1 MINLGQKRI
10 VIPKNFAPLVPGG
23 WEVWKMRLEGLLK
36 AEGLENILFDCDP
49 APTDRENAYGIHL
62 LNSLISDE
70 YLPYVRKCTTGREAY
85 LALEQMHMG
94 DNITKY
100 STLLEK
106 LLTLEKKSF
115 TIDQYINYTSDLQ
128 RDLVGAGETLSE
140 QAFCVALLKGLPA
153 EYDTVKQ
160 MMREKKPDQ
169 LSLESLRHTL
179 KRREYDITV
188 KEGVNHPHRKWP

>member
-1 MINLGQKRI
+1 MGGIQVDGVINLGQKRI

-36 AEGLENILFDCDP
+36 AEGLENILLDCDP
-49 APTDRENAYGIHL
+49 APTDRENAYGIHM

-115 TIDQYINYTSDLQ
+115 TIDQYIHYTSDLQ
-128 RDLVGAGETLSE
+128 RDLVGAGE
-140 QAFCVALLKGLPA
+140 
-153 EYDTVKQ
+153 
-160 MMREKKPDQ
+160 
-169 LSLESLRHTL
+169 RHCQS
-179 KRREYDITV
+179 KHSVWHY
-188 KEGVNHPHRKWP
+188 